1 MGDVLFQCF
10 PEDIARVEEIVGAC
24 VKAQNGLL
32 REAADYIGLGGG
44 KKLRPRLVILAAR
57 GVGHGAVA
65 DDRLL
70 PVAAAV
76 EVLHTASLLHD
87 DVVDRASERRG
98 RPSLNARY
106 GDELAVLLADYFFT
120 YAFDLAL
127 SVLDPRLTRLL
138 CSATREMCEGEI
150 FQIEKRNAVL
160 TQDDYFRIVQSKTSS
175 LFALCTE
182 LGSLVADAP
191 EQTRRALVQFG
202 RLSGMAYQITDDV
215 LDYTVTDGK
224 WGKARGHD
232 LAEGKQTL
240 PLVRACEC
248 ASEADRQA
256 LLGHLRNGR
265 RMEDVLPVIE
275 KYRGLDY
282 AREKAREFAREARDC
297 VPAIAPDPRYE
308 HLFHEFSR
316 FTVERPY

>member
-1 MGDVLFQCF
+1 MADTLFQSF
-10 PEDIARVEEIVGAC
+10 PEEIARVEEIIAAC
-24 VKAQNGLL
+24 VQTQNGLL
-32 REAADYIGLGGG
+32 RETADYVGLGGG

-57 GVGHGAVA
+57 AVGRGTL
-65 DDRLL
+65 DDEHLL

-87 DVVDRASERRG
+87 DVVDRAGERRG
-98 RPSLNARY
+98 RPSVNSRY
-106 GDELAVLLADYFFT
+106 GNELAVLLADYFFT

-150 FQIEKRNAVL
+150 FQIEKRNAIL
-160 TQDDYFRIVQSKTSS
+160 TQDDYYRIIQCKTSS

-182 LGSLVADAP
+182 LGALVVDAP
-191 EQTRRALVQFG
+191 DDIRRALARFG

-215 LDYTVTDGK
+215 LDYTATDGK
-224 WGKARGHD
+224 WGKPRGHD

-240 PLVRACEC
+240 PLVRTCEC
-248 ASEADRQA
+248 ASEADRRA
-256 LLGHLRNGR
+256 LLSHLSNGR

-275 KYRGLDY
+275 KYGGLDY
-282 AREKAREFAREARDC
+282 AREKAREFAREAQ
-297 VPAIAPDPRYE
+297 VSVAAIAPDPRFE
-308 HLFHEFSR
+308 QLFHEFSQ

>member
-1 MGDVLFQCF
+1 VGDILFQSF
-10 PEDIARVEEIVGAC
+10 PEEIARVEEIIASSVQ
-24 VKAQNGLL
+24 AQNGLL
-32 REAADYIGLGGG
+32 REAADYVGLGGG

-57 GVGHGAVA
+57 AVGRGRT
-65 DDRLL
+65 DDDHLL

-87 DVVDRASERRG
+87 DVVDHASERRT
-98 RPSLNARY
+98 RPSVNSRY

-138 CSATREMCEGEI
+138 CAATREMCEGEI
-150 FQIEKRNAVL
+150 FQIEKRNALL
-160 TQDDYFRIVQSKTSS
+160 TQDDYYRIIGSKTSS

-182 LGSLVADAP
+182 LGALVADAP
-191 EQTRRALVQFG
+191 DDTRRALARFG
-202 RLSGMAYQITDDV
+202 RLSGMAYQVTDDV

-224 WGKARGHD
+224 WGKPRGHD

-240 PLVRACEC
+240 PLVRTCEC
-248 ASEADRQA
+248 ASEIDRTA
-256 LLGHLRNGR
+256 LLGHLSNGR

-275 KYRGLDY
+275 KYGGLDY
-282 AREKAREFAREARDC
+282 ARAKARDFAREAEAT
-297 VPAIAPDPRYE
+297 VPAIAPDPRFE

-316 FTVERPY
+316 FTIERPY